1 MLVTRLAYKYFDLV
15 GRHQLRFQS
24 KEKSYLKKI
33 VKDPVSNRGKDC
45 CDSCPSVSAFI
56 SVSVGF
62 VVK

>member
-24 KEKSYLKKI
+24 KEKSNLKKI
-33 VKDPVSNRGKDC
+33 VKTLFLIEGKIVAILV
-45 CDSCPSVSAFI
+45 PLLVHLF